1 MDCRQTAPMKF
12 QPTLT
17 TERLII
23 RPFTMDDAVEVQ
35 RLAGDKDVA
44 STTLNIPHPYE
55 DGIAEAWIETHQ
67 AKYEKA
73 EAATFAV
80 TSRESGQLIGA
91 IGLVMKEHER
101 GEMGYWIG
109 KPYWN
114 LGYATEAA
122 KAILEFGFSEMH
134 FNKIT
139 ASHIGRNPA
148 SGRVMQKASM
158 SYEGC
163 SRQHVKKW
171 GQFEDLNFYSILRE
185 DYELANSEK

>member
-1 MDCRQTAPMKF
+1 MKI

-17 TERLII
+17 TERLVI
-23 RPFTMDDAVEVQ
+23 RPFALDDAVEVQ
-35 RLAGDKDVA
+35 RMAGDKEIA

-67 AKYEKA
+67 SKYEKA
-73 EAATFAV
+73 ETVTFAV
-80 TSRESGQLIGA
+80 TSRETGQLIGA
-91 IGLVMKEHER
+91 IGLVIKEHER

-109 KPYWN
+109 RPYWN

-122 KAILEFGFSEMH
+122 RAILEFGFGDMH
-134 FNKIT
+134 LDKIT
-139 ASHIGRNPA
+139 ASHIGRNLA
-148 SGRVMQKASM
+148 SGRVMQKAGM

-163 SRQHVKKW
+163 SRQHVKKC

-185 DYELANSEK
+185 DHDGADSEI